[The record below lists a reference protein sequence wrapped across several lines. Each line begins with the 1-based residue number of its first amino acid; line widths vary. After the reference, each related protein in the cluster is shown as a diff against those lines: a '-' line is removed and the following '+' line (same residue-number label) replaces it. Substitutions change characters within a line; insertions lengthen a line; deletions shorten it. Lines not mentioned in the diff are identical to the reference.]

1 MDPERVAGHPR
12 DDLESIEMR
21 MLLEAVYQHY
31 GYDFRKYARGS
42 LRRRLWRRA
51 DAEGVKTIS
60 GLQERVLHNPMAM
73 EALLM
78 DLSVNVTA
86 MFRDPTFYAALR
98 QKVVPILRTY
108 PFIRIWIAGCST
120 GEEVYS
126 IAILLKEEG
135 LLDRSRIYATD
146 INEHVLERA
155 NEATIPLDRMRTFT
169 QNYQRAGGTAA
180 FSEYYTAHRAQAH
193 IDRDLLD
200 NIVFAQHNLVSDR
213 SFNEFHLIV
222 CRNVMIYFDKELQ
235 DQVHELLFESLVK
248 LGILALGN
256 KESIRFS
263 AVASRYDELDPE
275 EKIYRRAA

>member
-1 MDPERVAGHPR
+1 MTPHRGSSLDR

-31 GYDFRKYARGS
+31 GYDFRKYARPS
-42 LRRRLWRRA
+42 LRRRLWRRI

-60 GLQERVLHNPMAM
+60 GLQERVLHNPVAM
-73 EALLM
+73 DALLM

-86 MFRDPTFYAALR
+86 MFRDPTFFAAIR
-98 QKVVPILRTY
+98 KVVVPILKTY
-108 PFIRIWIAGCST
+108 PFIRIWVAGCST

-126 IAILLKEEG
+126 LAIVLKEEG

-146 INEHVLERA
+146 INERVLERA
-155 NEATIPLDRMRTFT
+155 DEATVPVGRMQTFT
-169 QNYQRAGGTAA
+169 QNYLRAGGTGA
-180 FSEYYTAHRAQAH
+180 FSEYYSAEGGEAR
-193 IDRDLLD
+193 IVRSLLD
-200 NIVFAQHNLVSDR
+200 NVVFAHHNLVSDG

-235 DQVHELLFESLVK
+235 DQVHELFHESLIK
-248 LGILALGN
+248 LGMLALGT

-263 AVASRYDELDPE
+263 SVASRYAELDPE
-275 EKIYRRAA
+275 EKIFRRTT

>member
-1 MDPERVAGHPR
+1 VSSERGSGSPR
-12 DDLESIEMR
+12 QDLESIEIR
-21 MLLEAVYQHY
+21 TLLEAIYQRY

-60 GLQERVLHNPMAM
+60 GLQERVLHNPVAM

-86 MFRDPTFYAALR
+86 MFRDPSFYVALR
-98 QKVVPILRTY
+98 DKVVPILRTY
-108 PFIRIWIAGCST
+108 PFVRIWNAGCST

-126 IAILLKEEG
+126 IAILLREEG
-135 LLDRSRIYATD
+135 LLDRARIYATD

-155 NEATIPLDRMRTFT
+155 GEGVIALDRMRTFT
-169 QNYQRAGGTAA
+169 HNYQRAGGSEV
-180 FSEYYTAHRAQAH
+180 FSQYYKAEGTRAR
-193 IDRDLLD
+193 IDPELLR
-200 NIVFAQHNLVSDR
+200 NVVFAHHNLVSDR
-213 SFNEFHLIV
+213 SFNEFHLII

-235 DQVHELLFESLVK
+235 DEVHELFLQSLVK

-256 KESIRFS
+256 KESIRFNS
-263 AVASRYDELDPE
+263 VTSRYEELDPE
-275 EKIYRRAA
+275 EKIYRRAV